1 MVFWPRCPKQGIQF
15 DFCPKQTFVLNKFA
29 SVLNRFRTCPKQG
42 MVLYEP
48 RDLNP
53 DCEQSL
59 SFICLRPR
67 AGLCEKLK
75 DLAIEQRTSNA
86 FLFLICIISNE

>member
-15 DFCPKQTFVLNKFA
+15 DLPLSQIGSAVLDR
-29 SVLNRFRTCPKQG
+29 VWY
-42 MVLYEP
+42 YEP

-59 SFICLRPR
+59 SFLSLREVR
-67 AGLCEKLK
+67 LK
-75 DLAIEQRTSNA
+75 EHATERRTTSGR
-86 FLFLICIISNE
+86 FLFLIFL